1 MQNIETLKQYE
12 FERIVTPCPHCMH
25 TIGTEYRD
33 FGGDFETV
41 HHSRFIHELIDS
53 GRLTLNGGGGNGKV
67 TFHDPCYLGR
77 YNSQYD
83 SPRELIRK
91 TMAAK
96 GGFVEMEQSRGNSFC
111 CGAGGG
117 NMWFEMDDEQDRMN
131 LSRVR
136 QAAATGASTVATA
149 CSFCMIMM
157 DDGVKVE
164 GKEDSLQV
172 KDVAELVAGT
182 L

>member
-1 MQNIETLKQYE
+1 MIA
-12 FERIVTPCPHCMH
+12 
-25 TIGTEYRD
+25 
-33 FGGDFETV
+33 
-41 HHSRFIHELIDS
+41 S
-53 GRLTLNGGGGNGKV
+53 GKLQLNGGGNGSGKV

-77 YNSQYD
+77 YNDQYE
-83 SPRELIRK
+83 SPRDLIRK
-91 TMAAK
+91 AMANK
-96 GGFVEMEQSRGNSFC
+96 GGLVEMEHSRENSFC

-117 NMWFEMDDEQDRMN
+117 NMWYEMDDEKDRMN
-131 LSRVR
+131 LARVR
-136 QAAATGASTVATA
+136 QAAATGANTVATA

-172 KDVAELVAGT
+172 KDVAELVAES